1 MTSEMN
7 RIPDHSRAAIS
18 EGCDAALLRAAFLQL
33 EEEEIMKTRSILNC
47 KNHEAPERL
56 AFARS
61 LRRRARRRAARQA
74 VARAL
79 PRTLQAAACLIAV
92 LSVGMGVALATS
104 SAARSWAAGVLH
116 AKIYEETNLF
126 SDSGRVPTQYFGDE
140 PLSGFRGGAAL
151 GDALYLAGGINSD
164 DDIYVQTPGDEAYT
178 IYKGD
183 ADADRELMNLTA
195 FEDGLYA
202 LCAEGV
208 EEDWFSEEADAC
220 PAYSVGRLRF
230 SEGCY
235 TVEDARTIERSALFG
250 DDPRRPSSASVRS
263 FCADSDFIYLL
274 SEWAYPAEDWSGETH
289 CRLLRLN
296 PATGALDAL
305 ELPEGKYLGFE
316 GDLSA
321 FSGGDGRA
329 YLALS
334 ENEAASTRILR
345 IEPDGS
351 LTAVAELAYR
361 AGSRPCAFAM
371 NAGGDTLY
379 YLQERC
385 IYAAPVSD
393 PAQAR
398 AITTTGQT
406 YGSAVRIG
414 DAALAIVNEL
424 SAQIYVLSDAQAE
437 ITQLCVD
444 GSGGNYDAE
453 TAFAEA
459 HPDVNLV
466 GDPCYAQ
473 TWRDDRYVDAIL
485 AGQSQADVWLI
496 QMEDVPLLLD
506 AGVYAQIDDPEL
518 IETASRMYP
527 GLQREV
533 QRDGRLAAV
542 PLYGSTYL
550 DFSFDPRVMETLSLS
565 EEALPE
571 TWPELLE
578 LLIELSRDPQA
589 QRYCLNSDYADAD
602 EFSRIL
608 FNRICSAYLRLCRYE
623 GRDADFSDPRFEA
636 VADLWRQI
644 DFDAFRYVRRDMP
657 DNTVEGA
664 LLYLDSVI
672 ADADWAIPCPLRF
685 DEASPRVSGCSGLA
699 AIVNPE
705 TRNMDLAC
713 DYIRC
718 YFADGIED
726 LGRVSFDL
734 DSDPCELTDET
745 YLAEWIPRMRELT
758 GDLSVVP
765 SVTRT
770 RPDAWTQADEAARAF
785 VDGEISFDGLVEAL
799 NASLA

>member
-33 EEEEIMKTRSILNC
+33 EEEENMKTTSMLNC
-47 KNHEAPERL
+47 NDHDAPERL
-56 AFARS
+56 EFARS
-61 LRRRARRRAARQA
+61 LRRRARRCAARQA
-74 VARAL
+74 VAHTL
-79 PRTLQAAACLIAV
+79 PRAAQIAACLIAV

-116 AKIYEETNLF
+116 ARIYEETNLF
-126 SDSGRVPTQYFGDE
+126 SDAGSVPTQYFGDE

-151 GDALYLAGGINSD
+151 GDALYLVGGINSD
-164 DDIYVQTPGDEAYT
+164 DDIYVQTPGDAQYT
-178 IYKGD
+178 IYKEN
-183 ADADRELMNLTA
+183 ADEECELMNLTA

-202 LCAEGV
+202 LCAEGT
-208 EEDWFSEEADAC
+208 ENDWFSEEADAC
-220 PAYSVGRLRF
+220 SAYSVGRLRF
-230 SEGCY
+230 AEGSY

-250 DDPRRPSSASVRS
+250 DDPRRPTSASVQS
-263 FCADSDFIYLL
+263 FCADGDFIYLL
-274 SEWAYPAEDWSGETH
+274 SQWVYPAEGWSGEAH

-305 ELPEGKYLGFE
+305 ALPEGKYLGWE

-321 FSGGDGRA
+321 FSGGDGQA

-334 ENEAASTRILR
+334 ENEAETSRILR

-351 LTAVAELAYR
+351 LTAVAELAYK
-361 AGSRPCAFAM
+361 AGARPCAFAM
-371 NAGGDTLY
+371 NAAGDTLY

-393 PAQAR
+393 PASAQ

-406 YGSAVRIG
+406 YGSAVLIG
-414 DAALAIVNEL
+414 GDALAIVNEL
-424 SAQIYVLSDAQAE
+424 SAQIYVLSDAQVE

-453 TAFAEA
+453 TDFAEA
-459 HPDVNLV
+459 HPGVNLV
-466 GDPCYAQ
+466 GDPCYAE
-473 TWRDDRYVDAIL
+473 TWKDDKYIDAIL

-506 AGVYAQIDDPEL
+506 AGVYAQIDDPGL
-518 IETASRMYP
+518 IETVSRMYP

-533 QRDGRLAAV
+533 QRDGKLAAV
-542 PLYGSTYL
+542 PLYGWTYL
-550 DFSFDPRVMETLSLS
+550 DFSLDPRVMEALNLS

-571 TWPELLE
+571 TWAGLLE
-578 LLIELSRDPQA
+578 LLIDLSRDPQA

-602 EFSRIL
+602 GFSRIL

-644 DFDAFRYVRRDMP
+644 DFDAFRYARRDMP

-664 LLYLDSVI
+664 LLYSDSVI
-672 ADADWAIPCPLRF
+672 ADADWAVPCPLRF
-685 DEASPRVSGCSGLA
+685 DEASPRVSGCSGLV

-705 TRNMDLAC
+705 TQNMALAC

-718 YFADGIED
+718 YFGDGIED
-726 LGRVSFDL
+726 RGHISFDL
-734 DSDPCELTDET
+734 DSDPGELADET
-745 YLAEWIPRMRELT
+745 YLVEWIPRMRELT
-758 GDLSVVP
+758 GDLSIVP
-765 SVTRT
+765 SVTRS
-770 RPDAWTQADEAARAF
+770 RPDAWAQADEAARAF
-785 VDGEISFDGLVEAL
+785 ASGETGFDALAEAL

>member
-7 RIPDHSRAAIS
+7 HIPDYSRAAIS

-33 EEEEIMKTRSILNC
+33 EEEEIMKTRSMLNC
-47 KNHEAPERL
+47 KNHDAPERL

-116 AKIYEETNLF
+116 AEIYEETNLF
-126 SDSGRVPTQYFGDE
+126 SDTGRVPTQYFGDE

-151 GDALYLAGGINSD
+151 GDALYLVGGINSD
-164 DDIYVQTPGDEAYT
+164 DDIYVQTPGDAQYT
-178 IYKGD
+178 IYKGN
-183 ADADRELMNLTA
+183 ADEECELMNLTA

-202 LCAEGV
+202 LCAEGT
-208 EEDWFSEEADAC
+208 ENDWFSEEADAC
-220 PAYSVGRLRF
+220 SAYSVGRLRF
-230 SEGCY
+230 AEGSY

-250 DDPRRPSSASVRS
+250 DDPRKPASASVRS
-263 FCADSDFIYLL
+263 FCADGDFIYLL
-274 SEWAYPAEDWSGETH
+274 SEWAYPAEDWSGEIH

-305 ELPEGKYLGFE
+305 ELPEGKYLGWE

-334 ENEAASTRILR
+334 ENEAETSRILR

-371 NAGGDTLY
+371 NAEGDMLY

-406 YGSAVRIG
+406 YGNAVRIG
-414 DAALAIVNEL
+414 DDALAIVNEL
-424 SAQIYVLSDAQAE
+424 SAQIYVLSDVQAE
-437 ITQLCVD
+437 ITRLCVD

-459 HPDVNLV
+459 HPGVNLV

-473 TWRDDRYVDAIL
+473 TWRDRYVDAIL

-496 QMEDVPLLLD
+496 QLEDVPLLLD

-527 GLQREV
+527 GLQREM
-533 QRDGRLAAV
+533 QRDGKLAAV
-542 PLYGSTYL
+542 PLYGWTYL
-550 DFSFDPRVMETLSLS
+550 NFSFDPEVMQVLNLS

-602 EFSRIL
+602 AFSRTL

-623 GRDADFSDPRFEA
+623 GRDVDFSDPRFEA
-636 VADLWRQI
+636 VANLWRQI

-664 LLYLDSVI
+664 LLYSDSVI
-672 ADADWAIPCPLRF
+672 ANADWAVPCPLRF
-685 DEASPRVSGCSGLA
+685 DAASPRVSGCSGLV

-705 TRNMDLAC
+705 TQNMALAC

-718 YFADGIED
+718 YFGDGIED
-726 LGRVSFDL
+726 LERISFDL
-734 DSDPCELTDET
+734 DSDPDELTDEAN
-745 YLAEWIPRMRELT
+745 LAERIPRMRELT
-758 GDLSVVP
+758 GDLTVVP
-765 SVTRT
+765 SITRT

-785 VDGEISFDGLVEAL
+785 ASGEISFGELSEAL
-799 NASLA
+799 NASLS

>member
-33 EEEEIMKTRSILNC
+33 EEEEIMKARSIMNC
-47 KNHEAPERL
+47 KNHDAPERL

-61 LRRRARRRAARQA
+61 LRRRARRRAVCQS

-104 SAARSWAAGVLH
+104 PVARSWAAGVLH
-116 AKIYEETNLF
+116 ARIYEETNLF
-126 SDSGRVPTQYFGDE
+126 SDTGRVPTQYFGDE

-164 DDIYVQTPGDEAYT
+164 DDIYVQTPGDEAYA

-183 ADADRELMNLTA
+183 ANDGHELMNLTA
-195 FEDGLYA
+195 FGDGLYA

-208 EEDWFSEEADAC
+208 EEDWFDEEADAC

-230 SEGCY
+230 SEGRY
-235 TVEDARTIERSALFG
+235 SVEDARTIERSALFG
-250 DDPRRPSSASVRS
+250 DDPRRPTSASVQS
-263 FCADSDFIYLL
+263 FCADGDFIYLL
-274 SEWAYPAEDWSGETH
+274 SQWVYPAEGWSGEAH

-305 ELPEGKYLGFE
+305 ALPEGKYLGWE

-321 FSGGDGRA
+321 FSGGDGQA

-334 ENEAASTRILR
+334 ENEAETSRILR

-351 LTAVAELAYR
+351 LTAVAELAYK
-361 AGSRPCAFAM
+361 AGARPCAFAM
-371 NAGGDTLY
+371 NAAGDTLY

-393 PAQAR
+393 PANAQ

-406 YGSAVRIG
+406 YGSAVLIG
-414 DAALAIVNEL
+414 GDALAIVNEL
-424 SAQIYVLSDAQAE
+424 SAQIYVLSDVQAE
-437 ITQLCVD
+437 ITRLCVD

-459 HPDVNLV
+459 HPGVNLV

-473 TWRDDRYVDAIL
+473 TWRDRYVDAIL

-496 QMEDVPLLLD
+496 QLEDVPLLLD

-527 GLQREV
+527 GLQREM
-533 QRDGRLAAV
+533 QRDGKLAAV
-542 PLYGSTYL
+542 PLYGWTYL
-550 DFSFDPRVMETLSLS
+550 NFSFDPEVMQVLNLS

-623 GRDADFSDPRFEA
+623 GREADFSEPRFEA
-636 VADLWRQI
+636 VVDLWRQI

-657 DNTVEGA
+657 DNTVEGT

-672 ADADWAIPCPLRF
+672 TDADWAVPCPLRF
-685 DEASPRVSGCSGLA
+685 DEASPRVSGCSGLV
-699 AIVNPE
+699 AIINPE
-705 TRNMDLAC
+705 TQNMALAC

-718 YFADGIED
+718 YFGDGIED
-726 LGRVSFDL
+726 RGRISFDL
-734 DSDPCELTDET
+734 DSNPGELTDET
-745 YLAEWIPRMRELT
+745 YLADWIPSMRDLT
-758 GDLSVVP
+758 GDLSIVP

-770 RPDAWTQADEAARAF
+770 RPDAWAQADEAARAF
-785 VDGEISFDGLVEAL
+785 ASGEISFDELSEAL
-799 NASLA
+799 NASLT

>member
-33 EEEEIMKTRSILNC
+33 EEEEIMKARSIMNC
-47 KNHEAPERL
+47 KNHDAPERL

-104 SAARSWAAGVLH
+104 PAARNWAAGVLH
-116 AKIYEETNLF
+116 ARIYEETNLF
-126 SDSGRVPTQYFGDE
+126 SDTGRVPTQYFGDE

-164 DDIYVQTPGDEAYT
+164 DDIYVQTPGDEAYA

-183 ADADRELMNLTA
+183 ADDERELLNLTA
-195 FEDGLYA
+195 FGDGLYA

-208 EEDWFSEEADAC
+208 EEDWFDEEADAC

-230 SEGCY
+230 SEGRY

-250 DDPRRPSSASVRS
+250 DDPRSPSSASVRS
-263 FCADSDFIYLL
+263 FCADGDFIYLL
-274 SEWAYPAEDWSGETH
+274 SEWAYPAEDWSGEIH

-305 ELPEGKYLGFE
+305 ELPEGKYLGWE

-334 ENEAASTRILR
+334 ENEAETSRILR

-371 NAGGDTLY
+371 NAEGDMLY

-406 YGSAVRIG
+406 YGNAVRIG
-414 DAALAIVNEL
+414 DDALAIVNEL
-424 SAQIYVLSDAQAE
+424 SAQIYVLSDVQAE
-437 ITQLCVD
+437 ITRLCVD

-459 HPDVNLV
+459 HPGVNLV

-473 TWRDDRYVDAIL
+473 TWRDRYVDAIL

-496 QMEDVPLLLD
+496 QLEDVPLLLD

-527 GLQREV
+527 GLQREM
-533 QRDGRLAAV
+533 QRDGKLAAV
-542 PLYGSTYL
+542 PLYGWTYL
-550 DFSFDPRVMETLSLS
+550 NFSFDPEVMQVLNLS

-602 EFSRIL
+602 EFFRIL

-623 GRDADFSDPRFEA
+623 GREADFSEPRFEA
-636 VADLWRQI
+636 VVDLWRQI

-657 DNTVEGA
+657 DNTVEGT

-672 ADADWAIPCPLRF
+672 ADADWAVPCPLRF
-685 DEASPRVSGCSGLA
+685 DEASPRVSGCSGLV
-699 AIVNPE
+699 AIINPE
-705 TRNMDLAC
+705 TQNMALAC

-718 YFADGIED
+718 YFGDGIED
-726 LGRVSFDL
+726 RGRISFDL
-734 DSDPCELTDET
+734 DSNPGELTDET
-745 YLAEWIPRMRELT
+745 YLADWIPSMRDLT
-758 GDLSVVP
+758 GDLSIVP

-770 RPDAWTQADEAARAF
+770 RPDAWAQADEAARAF
-785 VDGEISFDGLVEAL
+785 ASGEISFDELSEAL
-799 NASLA
+799 NASLT

>member
-33 EEEEIMKTRSILNC
+33 EEEEIMKARSIINC
-47 KNHEAPERL
+47 KNHDAPERL

-61 LRRRARRRAARQA
+61 LRRRARRRAVCQS

-104 SAARSWAAGVLH
+104 PAARSWAAGVLH
-116 AKIYEETNLF
+116 ARIYEETNLF
-126 SDSGRVPTQYFGDE
+126 SDTGRVPTQYFGDE

-164 DDIYVQTPGDEAYT
+164 DDIYVQTPGDEAYA

-183 ADADRELMNLTA
+183 ANDGHELMNLTA
-195 FEDGLYA
+195 FGDGLYA
-202 LCAEGV
+202 LCTEGV
-208 EEDWFSEEADAC
+208 EEDWFDEEADAC

-230 SEGCY
+230 SEGRY
-235 TVEDARTIERSALFG
+235 SVEDARTIERSALFG
-250 DDPRRPSSASVRS
+250 DDPRRPTSAYVQS
-263 FCADSDFIYLL
+263 FCADGDFIYLL
-274 SEWAYPAEDWSGETH
+274 SQWAYPAESWSGETH

-305 ELPEGKYLGFE
+305 ALPEGKYLGLE

-321 FSGGDGRA
+321 FSGGDGRT
-329 YLALS
+329 YLTLS
-334 ENEAASTRILR
+334 ENEAAITRVLR

-361 AGSRPCAFAM
+361 AGARPCAFAM
-371 NAGGDTLY
+371 NAAGDTLY

-393 PAQAR
+393 PANAQ

-406 YGSAVRIG
+406 YGSAVLIG
-414 DAALAIVNEL
+414 GDALAIVNEL
-424 SAQIYVLSDAQAE
+424 SAQIYVLSDAQEE
-437 ITQLCVD
+437 ITRLCVD

-459 HPDVNLV
+459 HPGVNLV

-473 TWRDDRYVDAIL
+473 TWRDRYVDAIL

-496 QMEDVPLLLD
+496 QLEDVPLLLD

-518 IETASRMYP
+518 IETVSRMYP
-527 GLQREV
+527 GLRREV

-542 PLYGSTYL
+542 PLYGWTYL
-550 DFSFDPRVMETLSLS
+550 DFSFDPMVMQALNLS

-571 TWPELLE
+571 TWPEMLE

-602 EFSRIL
+602 AFSRTL

-623 GRDADFSDPRFEA
+623 GRDADFTDPRFEA
-636 VADLWRQI
+636 VANLWRQI

-664 LLYLDSVI
+664 LLYSDSVI
-672 ADADWAIPCPLRF
+672 ANADWAVPCPLRF
-685 DEASPRVSGCSGLA
+685 DAASPRVSGCSGLV

-705 TRNMDLAC
+705 TQNMALAC

-718 YFADGIED
+718 YFGDEIED
-726 LGRVSFDL
+726 LERVSFDL
-734 DSDPCELTDET
+734 DSDPDELTDEAN
-745 YLAEWIPRMRELT
+745 LAEWIPRMRELT

-765 SVTRT
+765 SITRT
-770 RPDAWTQADEAARAF
+770 RPDAWTQADAAARAF
-785 VDGEISFDGLVEAL
+785 ASGEISFDELSEAL
-799 NASLA
+799 NASLI